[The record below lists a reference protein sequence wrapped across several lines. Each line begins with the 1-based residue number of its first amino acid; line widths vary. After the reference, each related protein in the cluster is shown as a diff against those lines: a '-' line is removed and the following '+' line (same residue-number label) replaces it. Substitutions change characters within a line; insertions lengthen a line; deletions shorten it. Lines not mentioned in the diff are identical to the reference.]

1 MSATLRFHASNEQA
15 EINVTPLIDVLLAL
29 VVILMIA
36 APLTM
41 KKLGVPLAGDHET
54 APPPRTATLSV
65 LSTGELFLD
74 GNAINRAQLD
84 ATLETWAHS
93 PQPPALDI
101 RADRETSYDKVA
113 STLAIAQRS
122 GLAAIRVQGTGA
134 D

>member
-1 MSATLRFHASNEQA
+1 MSATLRFHASNEQS

-74 GNAINRAQLD
+74 GNAINRAQLG
-84 ATLETWAHS
+84 ATLETWANS

>member
-1 MSATLRFHASNEQA
+1 MSATLRFHTSNEQA

-41 KKLGVPLAGDHET
+41 KKLGVPLAGGSET
-54 APPPRTATLSV
+54 SPPPRTATLSI

-74 GNAINRAQLD
+74 GNAINRAQLG
-84 ATLETWAHS
+84 ATLSAWASS

-101 RADRETSYDKVA
+101 RSDRETSYDKVA
-113 STLAIAQRS
+113 STLAIAQGS
-122 GLAAIRVQGTGA
+122 GLAAIRVEGTRTE
-134 D
+134 

>member
-41 KKLGVPLAGDHET
+41 KKIGVPLAGGHET
-54 APPPRTATLSV
+54 SPPPRTATLSV

-74 GNAINRAQLD
+74 GNAVNRAQLG
-84 ATLETWAHS
+84 ATLEAWANS
-93 PQPPALDI
+93 AQPPALDI
-101 RADRETSYDKVA
+101 RADRETSYEKVA
-113 STLAIAQRS
+113 SALALAQRS
-122 GLAAIRVQGTGA
+122 GLAAIRIQGAGA

>member
-1 MSATLRFHASNEQA
+1 MSATLRFNASNEQA

-41 KKLGVPLAGDHET
+41 KKLNVPLSGGREA
-54 APPPRTATLSV
+54 APPRTATLSV

-84 ATLETWAHS
+84 ATLSAWANS

-113 STLAIAQRS
+113 STLAIAQNS
-122 GLAAIRVQGTGA
+122 GLAAIRVQGTGS

>member
-1 MSATLRFHASNEQA
+1 MSATLRFHASDAQA
-15 EINVTPLIDVLLAL
+15 DINVTPLIDVLLAL

-41 KKLGVPLAGDHET
+41 KKLGVPLVGGHDA
-54 APPPRTATLSV
+54 APTRTATLSV

-74 GNAINRAQLD
+74 GNAVNRAQLG
-84 ATLETWAHS
+84 ATLEAWANS
-93 PQPPALDI
+93 PQPLALDI

-122 GLAAIRVQGTGA
+122 GLAAIRVRGTGT

>member
-41 KKLGVPLAGDHET
+41 KKIGVPLAGGNE
-54 APPPRTATLSV
+54 AAPPRTATLSI
-65 LSTGELFLD
+65 LSTGELFLN
-74 GNAINRAQLD
+74 GNAVNRAQLG
-84 ATLETWAHS
+84 ATLNAWADS
-93 PQPPALDI
+93 PQPPALDV
-101 RADRETSYDKVA
+101 RADRDTSYDKVA

-122 GLAAIRVQGTGA
+122 GLAAIHVQGTGT